1 MRYLHAKCVAT
12 NCPHQ
17 HKCNQCNAWMFTSA
31 FGTKSTGRK
40 AMCMKCSEKLKVRN
54 AKSNAK
60 SNAKTSATKLA
71 KKIEY
76 EEATFHDTIDIS
88 YAAHDAAGQQCI
100 IIIEERLE
108 VYKLLYPD
116 GFMLAI
122 YGASTGS
129 YTIVLEGKMQYSG
142 RGNGVPGI
150 VDADD
155 DVISMT
161 LQGPH
166 GPGSEEVL
174 DCGPS
179 KVLSSVVEKAA
190 QEHFGPICD
199 ASGPMMP
206 RTWRVPG
213 AGYPKGT
220 GPYKVCIRIMPLPL
234 PFGWHRSF

>member
-1 MRYLHAKCVAT
+1 MV
-12 NCPHQ
+12 
-17 HKCNQCNAWMFTSA
+17 
-31 FGTKSTGRK
+31 
-40 AMCMKCSEKLKVRN
+40 
-54 AKSNAK
+54 
-60 SNAKTSATKLA
+60 
-71 KKIEY
+71 
-76 EEATFHDTIDIS
+76 
-88 YAAHDAAGQQCI
+88 
-100 IIIEERLE
+100 
-108 VYKLLYPD
+108 
-116 GFMLAI
+116 AI

-179 KVLSSVVEKAA
+179 KVLSSMVEKAA
-190 QEHFGPICD
+190 QAHFTPICD

-206 RTWRVPG
+206 RTWRVIG
-213 AGYPKGT
+213 AGYPKGA